1 MSRANFSS
9 TLMEGTERPLAVLR
23 PAMSAIVP
31 VHNNAAELSQCLAA
45 LANCDSRECELI
57 VVDDQSTE
65 NIRDIAAQY
74 GARYFRT
81 PRRGGPAL
89 ARNLGTKHAL
99 GEIFLFVDADV
110 VVPPDT
116 LDTVLQCFSE
126 EPKLAAVFGSY
137 DDAPTCTDFW
147 SSFKN
152 LLHHRVHQESNAEA
166 VTFWAG
172 CGAIRREA
180 FEGLGGFDAEKYPTP
195 SIEDVELGVRLNR
208 KKQRIRLLKGL
219 QVKHLKKWTPRTLWQ
234 TDIFQRAVPWSRLI
248 LQTGRVPNDLN
259 LTWESRASAGLVAS
273 LAALVISLI
282 ACGLARS
289 TKHVALIGSA
299 AALDMALLVVL
310 NWRLYGFFRRKRGVA
325 FAIGA
330 MMAHWLYLF
339 YSGAT
344 FTACWIVETFKA
356 SFRGARPDL
365 ALEPTQH
372 DPQ

>member
-9 TLMEGTERPLAVLR
+9 TLIEGTEKPLVEVR

-31 VHNNAAELSQCLAA
+31 VHNNAAEFSQCLAA
-45 LANCDSRECELI
+45 LANCGNRKCELI

-89 ARNLGTKHAL
+89 ARNVGTKHAR

-110 VVPPDT
+110 VVPPDA
-116 LDTVLQCFSE
+116 LDTVLQCFND
-126 EPKLAAVFGSY
+126 EPTLAAVFGSY
-137 DDAPTCTDFW
+137 DDAPACTDFC

-152 LLHHRVHQESNAEA
+152 LLHHRVHQESSPEA
-166 VTFWAG
+166 ATFWAG
-172 CGAIRREA
+172 CGAVRRQA
-180 FEGLGGFDAEKYPTP
+180 FEGLGGFDAEKYPAP
-195 SIEDVELGVRLNR
+195 SIEDIELGVRLNR
-208 KKQRIRLLKGL
+208 KEQRIRLLKGL

-248 LQTGRVPNDLN
+248 LQTGPVPNDLN
-259 LTWESRASAGLVAS
+259 LTWESRASAGLVAG
-273 LAALVISLI
+273 LAALVIGPI

-289 TKHVALIGSA
+289 TRHVALIASLA
-299 AALDMALLVVL
+299 AADMALLVVL
-310 NWRLYGFFRRKRGVA
+310 NRGLYGFFRRKRGVK

-330 MMAHWLYLF
+330 IATHWLYLF

-344 FTACWIVETFKA
+344 FTACWLVETFKA
-356 SFRGARPDL
+356 NFRSARPDL
-365 ALEPTQH
+365 ALEPTRH
-372 DPQ
+372 DRP